1 MNTPFFQVPRTGVST
16 SEGDVDLPILY
27 YDATAVYAFFLVNT
41 ANVDRLLAGTGLVS
55 ALRVGQRSLVAVACY
70 EYRNTTVG
78 VYNEVGIAAA
88 TARHGESLTLGG
100 WPDMLR
106 TISRPE
112 VRQHGMYVL
121 DLPVTTPKANA
132 AGREIWGLPK
142 FVTPIPFRLD
152 GRDFTCQVDDPN
164 GGSPIMCLDGQM
176 GLSVPAMPFSLTLF
190 SRHQGHML
198 RTIVNAR
205 GKSWL
210 AAPGSVRLQVGDSSH
225 PMAQR
230 LRELGL
236 DNAKPVALLG
246 TTQFQSRLNG
256 GCAV

>member
-1 MNTPFFQVPRTGVST
+1 MNTPFFQVPRSRVPT
-16 SEGDVDLPILY
+16 SEGEVDLPILY
-27 YDATAVYAFFLVNT
+27 YDATAVYAFFLVKA
-41 ANVDRLLAGTGLVS
+41 ANVDRLLVGTGLVS
-55 ALRVGQRSLVAVACY
+55 ALRIGQLSLVGVACY

-88 TARHGESLTLGG
+88 VARHGETLTLGG

-106 TISRPE
+106 NLSRPE
-112 VRQHGMYVL
+112 ERQHGMYVL
-121 DLPVTTPKANA
+121 DLPVTTPQANA
-132 AGREIWGLPK
+132 AGREIWGFPK

-152 GRDFTCQVDDPN
+152 GREFTCQVDDPSSN
-164 GGSPIMCLDGQM
+164 AHIMRLEGRM
-176 GLSVPAMPFSLTLF
+176 GPSIPATPFSLTLF
-190 SRHQGHML
+190 SLHNGVML

-210 AAPGSVRLQVGDSSH
+210 AAPGTVRLHVGDSPH

-236 DNAKPVALLG
+236 HNARPVALLG

-256 GCAV
+256 GCVV